1 MINPRFAVLVPV
13 AFALAACSIPFVN
26 AGAKPSPTP
35 SMYQQALAYSKCMRS
50 HGVSDFPDP
59 SSNGTFQIQTGP
71 GTGLDP
77 QSATF
82 QNADKA
88 CKSLRPAGQGGPGA
102 MSAADKQK
110 LINFSKCMRA
120 HGVPDF
126 PDPTFGSNGG
136 SVSINGSGGS
146 SDLDPNSPAFQAAM
160 KACQSLMPGGG
171 PGTGTVTNGGPNGGS
186 GK

>member
-1 MINPRFAVLVPV
+1 LISPRFAILVPLAV
-13 AFALAACSIPFVN
+13 VLAACSIPFVS
-26 AGAKPSPTP
+26 AAKPSPTP
-35 SMYQQALAYSKCMRS
+35 NAYQQALAYARCMRS

-59 SSNGTFQIQTGP
+59 SSNGAFQIQAGP
-71 GTGLDP
+71 GSGLDP
-77 QSATF
+77 QSPTF
-82 QNADKA
+82 QNAVKA
-88 CKSLRPAGQGGPGA
+88 CQSLRAAGQGGPDK

-110 LINFSKCMRA
+110 LLAFAACMRS

-126 PDPTFGSNGG
+126 PDPTFDSNGAG
-136 SVSINGSGGS
+136 VTISGGGS

-171 PGTGTVTNGGPNGGS
+171 PGTGTITNGGS